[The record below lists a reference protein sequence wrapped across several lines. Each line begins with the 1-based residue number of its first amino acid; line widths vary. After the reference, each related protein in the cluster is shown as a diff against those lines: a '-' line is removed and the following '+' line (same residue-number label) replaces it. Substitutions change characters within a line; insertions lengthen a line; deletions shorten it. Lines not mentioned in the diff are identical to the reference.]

1 MKQLTLL
8 FSATLLT
15 LSGSLCAQTK
25 ADTLVTKQSNK
36 EESNRNVLLNA
47 SNDTGPRQISIGL
60 PVVNPGDII
69 VLENDLPVVYHY
81 WPHNPNTH
89 WRADA
94 SLKRVGL
101 LKLSEVQTTTGRV
114 GYATNSYSRL
124 GEDKFGGAVNYRV
137 NHFGMQQFD
146 INISGPMG
154 KGWYYSGSI
163 YQNFDPGSFKLK
175 YTDYYDRTQ
184 IYKGIIT
191 KRFND
196 NRGEISALYKYSYS
210 KSLSAA
216 ANTAPFI
223 YNGDGSISEADGF
236 KLGTDS
242 YSPVDGKMKYM
253 DIVTG
258 EMKEGYLQDESLNK
272 ANEIGLMG
280 RYRFDNG
287 MDFKMSAKYER
298 ADASIVLQAGTGIID
313 TKDSKDT
320 YTYLDG
326 KPYTGKVQ
334 QRLSM
339 IDKGTADDFMMM
351 MELSRQSGRHHWRIG
366 MNEWYNKTIYKGN
379 STKYQHEVKSYPE
392 KLRKNGKEYYDYN
405 TAGEYYDGSE
415 NRIAAYFTDEWNLN
429 KKLDAYFGVRVEHFS
444 LSGTNMPMKRY
455 DGFHYGTVNPSNA
468 EEKAIYGEFSHSW
481 ILPAVSLNLTYKMNK
496 SFGFLGEVSYSVQGN
511 KLSDYAGYA
520 APYTDAVSVPYGR
533 LGVYYNN
540 SWISLVSAGTYI
552 KKTNFQS
559 RFNLVD
565 PQNPSQNN
573 MYHLKYDV
581 ETLGWTTDIVLKP
594 FKGAQL
600 HALFTL
606 QSPEYKNYAFE
617 AYGQKYNF
625 NTNQVVGVSKVLVEL
640 DPSYQI
646 TSQLRAWASFRYF
659 SKQYGSI
666 SNVLYFSPR
675 WETFGGVEYVVNKNL
690 TLNALVVNFLNQTG
704 ASGTISGSELTTDAS
719 KYAGQWMSG
728 NYLRPFTFEMKASIR
743 F

>member
-1 MKQLTLL
+1 MKQLTLFFFAL
-8 FSATLLT
+8 FSILG
-15 LSGSLCAQTK
+15 GSLWAQTK
-25 ADTLVTKQSNK
+25 ADTVVAKQSNK

-69 VLENDLPVVYHY
+69 ILENDLPVVYHY

-94 SLKRVGL
+94 SLKHIGL
-101 LKLSEVQTTTGRV
+101 LKLSEVQTITGRV

-124 GEDKFGGAVNYRV
+124 GEDRFAGIINYRV
-137 NHFGMQQFD
+137 NHFGMQQID
-146 INISGPMG
+146 INISGPIA
-154 KGWYYSGSI
+154 KGWYYSGSV

-191 KRFND
+191 KRFNEG
-196 NRGEISALYKYSYS
+196 RGEISALYKFSYS
-210 KSLSAA
+210 KSLWAA

-223 YNGDGSISEADGF
+223 YNGNGSVLEAGGF

-242 YSPVDGKMKYM
+242 YSPVDGKIKYM

-258 EMKEGYLQDESLNK
+258 LMKEGYLQDESLNK
-272 ANEIGLMG
+272 AYEIGLMG
-280 RYRFDNG
+280 RYQFDNG
-287 MDFKMSAKYER
+287 MNFKISAKYER

-313 TKDSKDT
+313 TKTSKDT
-320 YTYLDG
+320 YTYLNG
-326 KPYTGKVQ
+326 SLYSGKVQ

-339 IDKGTADDFMMM
+339 IDKGTVDDLMMM
-351 MELSRQSGRHHWRIG
+351 MELSRQSGKHYWRIG
-366 MNEWYNKTIYKGN
+366 MNEWYNKTDYKGN
-379 STKYQHEVKSYPE
+379 STKYQHEVKASPE
-392 KLRKNGKEYYDYN
+392 KLLKNGKLYYDYN
-405 TAGEYYDGSE
+405 TAGEYYKGTE

-429 KKLDAYFGVRVEHFS
+429 RKLNLYLGARVEYFS

-455 DGFHYGTVNPSNA
+455 DGFHNGTTNPKNA
-468 EEKAIYGEFSHSW
+468 DEKATYRSFSQDW
-481 ILPAVSLNLTYKMNK
+481 LLPAISLNLTYKINK
-496 SFGFLGEVSYSVQGN
+496 RFGFLAEASYSVQGS
-511 KLSDYAGYA
+511 KLSDYAGYV
-520 APYTDAVSVPYGR
+520 APYTSAVSVPYGR
-533 LGVYYNN
+533 LGIYYNN

-565 PQNPSQNN
+565 PLNPSQNN

-581 ETLGWTTDIVLKP
+581 ETLGWTTDVVLKP

-600 HALFTL
+600 HALLTL
-606 QSPEYKNYAFE
+606 QNPQYKNYDFE
-617 AYGQKYNF
+617 AYGQKYDF
-625 NTNQVVGVSKVLVEL
+625 NANQVVGISKVLIEL

-646 TSQLRAWASFRYF
+646 SRQLRAWASFRYF

-675 WETFGGVEYVVNKNL
+675 WETFGGLEYVVNKNL
-690 TLNALVVNFLNQTG
+690 TLNAQVINFLNQTG

-719 KYAGQWMSG
+719 RYAGQWMSG
-728 NYLRPFTFEMKASIR
+728 SYLRPFTFEMKASIK